1 MGQKKGP
8 LGTNGLI
15 LQQLSMADAW
25 KDPKHV
31 FDVTALGSVW
41 KFKIFWQVGIEIFR
55 LKEQGSRVWY
65 KIVLLAIIMNIPF
78 LSGHI
83 LTARMCRDVFR
94 LLSIIYG
101 RGYCGNSSQLSEY
114 IVYMSI
120 WCAMWLLT
128 HLFPMHPF
136 SSPWKHK
143 ITAVSWCLHG
153 AKKGSIGNK
162 WVNFATTLHGRCL
175 KRS

>member
-65 KIVLLAIIMNIPF
+65 KIVLLAIIMDIPF

-83 LTARMCRDVFR
+83 LPVLLNRFVFSMFQLLQGLMVRQQIHNDVI
-94 LLSIIYG
+94 L
-101 RGYCGNSSQLSEY
+101 
-114 IVYMSI
+114 
-120 WCAMWLLT
+120 
-128 HLFPMHPF
+128 
-136 SSPWKHK
+136 
-143 ITAVSWCLHG
+143 
-153 AKKGSIGNK
+153 
-162 WVNFATTLHGRCL
+162 
-175 KRS
+175 